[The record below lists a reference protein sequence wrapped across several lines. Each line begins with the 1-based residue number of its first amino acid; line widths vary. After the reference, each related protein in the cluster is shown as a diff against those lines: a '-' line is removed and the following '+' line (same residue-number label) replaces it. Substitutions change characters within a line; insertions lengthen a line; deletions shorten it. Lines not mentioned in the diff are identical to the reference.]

1 MDQLMDK
8 IRQSIFSDRVTAE
21 LMIPYSRGDISSYL
35 CEKAVVMEMD
45 YREEGTFFKVELN
58 QADYNR
64 LKKYDTV

>member
-1 MDQLMDK
+1 MDM
-8 IRQSIFSDRVTAE
+8 IRQRIFADRIVAE

-35 CEKAVVMEMD
+35 CEKAVVHEMD